1 MVMARLKKTL
11 SFLVCVVGIQF
22 VGFHAFAQNPI
33 QDALNA
39 CSKELK
45 TYCSQVEP
53 GNKRLVACMK
63 AHEDKLSDGCI
74 YGLNRAAYF
83 LKSFAVAVPYVFQQC
98 RADAAALCPG
108 VKIGDGRIISCLKKN
123 EAKVGKPCKTAILD
137 VSR

>member
-1 MVMARLKKTL
+1 MAMARLKKAL

-45 TYCSQVEP
+45 TYCSQVKP
-53 GNKRLVACMK
+53 GNKRLVSCMK

-83 LKSFAVAVPYVFQQC
+83 LKRVAIAVPYVFQQC
-98 RADAAALCPG
+98 RADAATLCPG
-108 VKIGDGRIISCLKKN
+108 VKVGDGRIIRCLKKN
-123 EAKVGKPCKTAILD
+123 ESKVGNSCKTAIFD
-137 VSR
+137 VSQ

>member
-1 MVMARLKKTL
+1 MVMPRLKKTL
-11 SFLVCVVGIQF
+11 SFLVCVISIQF
-22 VGFHAFAQNPI
+22 AGFHAFAQDPV
-33 QDALNA
+33 QDALNG

-45 TYCSQVEP
+45 TYCSQVKP
-53 GNKRLVACMK
+53 GNKRIVACIK

-74 YGLNRAAYF
+74 YGVNRAAYF
-83 LKSFAVAVPYVFQQC
+83 LKRISAAVPYVFQQC

-108 VKIGDGRIISCLKKN
+108 VKAGDGRIIGCLKKN